1 VTAVLVA
8 GGGTGG
14 HVNPAIAIADAL
26 VAIGWGDVALV
37 GTPRGLESEAV
48 PAAGHRL
55 LTIDLAPFPRRGQ
68 RRSGLWRARLVAA
81 RKLAVGLVAAWRL
94 VGRERPRVVVS
105 VGGYASVP
113 VVLAARL
120 RRVPLI
126 AVSYDAIPGLAN
138 RLTIRLA
145 AATAVAFPD
154 STLRR
159 AVHTGAPIRRELVA
173 LDPDAERTAARRRLG
188 LPADRFTVL
197 VVGGSQGSGAI
208 NDVVRDYVAARAG
221 RTDVAI
227 RHVVGRRNAEGWTP
241 QLDPSGLVHQVVP
254 FEHDMASAYAAAD
267 VVLARAGASTVA
279 ELGALG
285 LASVLVP
292 WPAAAADHQTANA
305 RWLAEVG
312 GAVLVPEAEFDV
324 ARLDAVLEDLRDP
337 ERRAE
342 VRAAAASRGRRDAA
356 GAVARLAVEHA
367 RAPW

>member
-1 VTAVLVA
+1 VTAALVV

-26 VAIGWGDVALV
+26 VASGWGDVALV
-37 GTPRGLESEAV
+37 GTPRGLEAEVV
-48 PAAGHRL
+48 PAAGHPL

-68 RRSGLWRARLVAA
+68 RRSGLWRARL
-81 RKLAVGLVAAWRL
+81 RAVGKLVAGIVSAWRL
-94 VGRERPRVVVS
+94 VGRERPRVAVS

-159 AVHTGAPIRRELVA
+159 AVHTGAPIRRELA
-173 LDPDAERTAARRRLG
+173 TLDLDAERAAARRRLG

-208 NDVVRDYVAARAG
+208 NAVVRDFATAHAG
-221 RTDVAI
+221 RTDLAI
-227 RHVVGRRNAEGWTP
+227 RHVVGRRNAEGWAP
-241 QLDPSGLVHQVVP
+241 RLDLSGLVHQVVP

-279 ELGALG
+279 EIGALG

-292 WPAAAADHQTANA
+292 WPAAAEDHQTANA
-305 RWLAEVG
+305 RWLADVG
-312 GAVLVPEAEFDV
+312 GAVLIPEAELDV
-324 ARLDAVLEDLRDP
+324 DRLGAVLDDLRDP
-337 ERRAE
+337 ARRAE
-342 VRAAAASRGRRDAA
+342 VRAASASRGRRDAA

>member
-1 VTAVLVA
+1 MTAALVV

-14 HVNPAIAIADAL
+14 HVNPAIAIAEAL
-26 VAIGWGDVALV
+26 VASGWGDVALV
-37 GTPRGLESEAV
+37 GTPRGLEAEAV
-48 PAAGHRL
+48 PAAGHPL

-68 RRSGLWRARLVAA
+68 RRSGLWRARL
-81 RKLAVGLVAAWRL
+81 RAVGKLVAGIVSAWRL
-94 VGRERPRVVVS
+94 VGRERPRVAVS

-154 STLRR
+154 PTLRR
-159 AVHTGAPIRRELVA
+159 AVHTGAPIRRELA
-173 LDPDAERTAARRRLG
+173 TLDLDAERAAARRRLG

-208 NDVVRDYVAARAG
+208 NAVVRDFATAYAG
-221 RTDVAI
+221 RTDLAI
-227 RHVVGRRNAEGWTP
+227 RHVVGRRNAEGWAP
-241 QLDPSGLVHQVVP
+241 RLDLSGLVHQVVP
-254 FEHDMASAYAAAD
+254 FEYDMASAYAAAD

-279 ELGALG
+279 EIGALG

-292 WPAAAADHQTANA
+292 WPAAAEDHQTANA
-305 RWLAEVG
+305 RWLADVG
-312 GAVLVPEAEFDV
+312 GAVLIPEAELDV
-324 ARLDAVLEDLRDP
+324 DRLGAVLDDLRDP
-337 ERRAE
+337 ARRAE
-342 VRAAAASRGRRDAA
+342 VRAASASRGRRDAA